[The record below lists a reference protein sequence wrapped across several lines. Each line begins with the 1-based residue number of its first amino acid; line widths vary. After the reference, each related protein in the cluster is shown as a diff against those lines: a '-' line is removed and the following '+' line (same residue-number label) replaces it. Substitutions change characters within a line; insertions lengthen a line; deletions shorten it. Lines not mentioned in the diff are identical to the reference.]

1 MDKESLQPSSVP
13 SVLLYIEKTGVAP
26 ECCCVWDQGVLAI
39 KKKPQ
44 TKARFFFFV
53 FYFYDHGLE
62 WRKQR
67 KEKMYSFVSIETSF
81 FLPELI
87 FVYYKKKLN
96 AAAEMAAA

>member
-1 MDKESLQPSSVP
+1 MGKGSLQPSSVP
-13 SVLLYIEKTGVAP
+13 SVLLYIERTGVAP
-26 ECCCVWDQGVLAI
+26 ACCCVWDQGVLAI
-39 KKKPQ
+39 KKKTQ

-62 WRKQR
+62 WGKQK

-87 FVYYKKKLN
+87 FAYCTKKLN
-96 AAAEMAAA
+96 ALIE